1 MAVIIEGAAYGL
13 FDVNGKY
20 SHFRT
25 NATPKGLRAADF
37 PRLTTGRAAAMVA
50 RMLGWIVVVASM
62 GLGFRRFF
70 LGYPAR
76 PSGAR
81 TLAAREI
88 HTVRLAGR
96 TIYPEGGA
104 IAASADRAGLAL
116 HADRFVGAQTARN
129 RILMRLLLVA
139 IEHATLV
146 FPAPGP
152 RGWRRFTAL
161 EPDQQLA
168 YLDAWR
174 YSELPARRLVFVSL
188 RAILTM
194 GYFASPEVLRS
205 LGLAPREIRRVVT
218 EADLLW
224 PAVGEHPQSIP
235 FTRADVTP
243 PGDARTPL
251 GPTGAIHPDYR

>member
-1 MAVIIEGAAYGL
+1 
-13 FDVNGKY
+13 
-20 SHFRT
+20 
-25 NATPKGLRAADF
+25 
-37 PRLTTGRAAAMVA
+37 
-50 RMLGWIVVVASM
+50 MLGWIVVVALA
-62 GLGFRRFF
+62 GLGFRRFS

-76 PSGAR
+76 PVGAS
-81 TLAAREI
+81 TLGAREI
-88 HTVRLAGR
+88 HTVRIAGR

-116 HADRFVGAQTARN
+116 HADRFVGAQTGKN

-161 EPDQQLA
+161 EPDQRLA

-174 YSELPARRLVFVSL
+174 HSELPARRLVFVSL

-194 GYFASPEVLRS
+194 GYFANPEVLRS
-205 LGLAPREIRRVVT
+205 LGLAPREIPRVVT

-224 PAVGEHPQSIP
+224 PAVGEHPQSIR
-235 FTRADVTP
+235 FTRGDLTP
-243 PGDARTPL
+243 PGDARAPL
-251 GPTGAIHPDYR
+251 GPTGTIHPDYR